1 MNSFRFSRFPKRP
14 DSPVSPSNLYP
25 VYFADRTEPVLGAD
39 GGINLDTFERYD
51 EGLYAVIDP
60 WERMAEGDEVVLFWN
75 DPAILQLKVD
85 SAQVNERLFFYLPTD
100 KIDAGFSTCRYELT
114 RAGETLPDDPSV
126 VLTLFIKLT
135 LPAGEDKEKPYP
147 WHSELDIVGLP
158 LDVINNGV
166 TKEWAAS
173 GVPMII
179 QQYPDMR
186 VRDVIWV
193 CWGSIFL
200 APHVVTQA
208 EVDGTAEIVV
218 TASPSDI
225 LTAGDSLKLLIKY
238 EIHDE
243 VWNFS
248 EKWSKETTVRVEA
261 GAARL
266 GIPIFDDADGG
277 ELHLDQLDHQATN
290 LLINIKDN
298 DEFTSGDKI
307 RVNVIG
313 IGRPGTASRT
323 FSIEITV
330 GNPAYIHEVPIPFEF
345 VSLFATGTLDGS
357 YVLLKQDGSAPL
369 YSKRAFVK
377 VIGNPALLPAP
388 TIEEVIGA
396 ILPSD
401 SLAAT
406 VRIAYP
412 SLKVGDTINMI
423 WEGKKGDGNSYLYEE
438 SYDVSGNDEETGF
451 IFIYVMSEHILALIN
466 GSLKLYYRVYNEDPA
481 DFGLSESDFLRVDV
495 RGLSATL
502 PAPDVEEAKEG
513 VIDLTQVYTQAHV
526 LVKPV
531 AWAKGDILTYHWSG
545 VNPYSSTKGCVPI
558 TLLTIDKTVR
568 FRVDAR
574 YVTANIGYVVTVRY
588 TLLHVETGKFSYS
601 APFEVMVGI
610 PLGELKPPTVVQA
623 IGAALN
629 PMDALNGV
637 DIQCSYPTMDVE
649 LDTLGLK
656 WRGTPGPGTSEN
668 LEQPAEPSGT
678 VSFHLASSF
687 VGANIRRSVNVGYDV
702 QRYGLWTSS
711 QLLPLQILD
720 FQDPEKELPRPE
732 VPQAIDAVL
741 DLMEIAGDA
750 SVVVKPWPFIAKGQL
765 ASVWL
770 EGLATTGSYV
780 IEVLTA
786 HLITDQQ
793 ATQGLDEPLPRSE
806 LLKLLHSSAAVVKCA
821 VVFDGST
828 DMSAAIEF
836 PSLPLTIRTRY
847 DYVTPVITKV
857 LNPQGQDIPEAGL
870 TYDKRV
876 TVQGT
881 ATRGEKVEIKINDVL
896 KGTPEASAL
905 WTWECPADS
914 LNEGLQKITVEAL
927 YDADVPVG
935 NPRTF
940 TVGVATKPS
949 ITAVNDSK
957 GPVAMDG
964 TTYDSAVTVAVK
976 ADPDQLIQLYDS
988 ATAIGVAIE
997 LDGEGNGSTTLTDL
1011 TIKGYAVK
1019 ARALYGQQ
1027 LESALHNFAV
1037 KAHLAVTLT
1046 SVRHSGGDLL
1056 NGGATTDSSVTLSG
1070 TVTPRYEVQI
1080 YDNNSAGPKI
1090 TGHPSNG
1097 SWTTTLGVGLGGHS
1111 VYAKALATGQNSNTR
1126 TFRRDNP
1133 IPPLNFNQNPVTLGG
1148 KTYICPAYPHLFP
1161 APNAGNSVRHQASGG
1176 SGAISYS
1183 SSNPAVAAV
1192 DNAGFVTARGRGS
1205 ALITARDGVNQS
1217 KSYTVY
1223 VTNVIHCIGLGGGTW
1238 NSIVGVASQHGARMP
1253 SYDELYEIFSAYV
1266 GRWPMG
1272 SGFYWSSTPT
1282 NYHWPW
1288 PGNKTVHLVNGTNAS
1303 GITKPGF
1310 NHSALGVGLR

>member
-1 MNSFRFSRFPKRP
+1 MKSFRLSRFHKRP
-14 DSPVSPSNLYP
+14 DSSVSASDLVP
-25 VYFADRTEPVLGAD
+25 VYFADWTEPVVEAD

-51 EGLYAVIDP
+51 EGLFALIDP
-60 WERMAEGDEVVLFWN
+60 WPLMAARDQITIFWN
-75 DPAILQLKVD
+75 DQPILHLKVE

-100 KIDAGFSTCRYELT
+100 KIGAGFSTCRYELT

-158 LDVINNGV
+158 VDVINNGV

-173 GVPMII
+173 GVPLTIKR
-179 QQYPDMR
+179 YPDMR

-200 APHVVTQA
+200 KPHIVTQA
-208 EVDGTAEIVV
+208 EVDGTDEIVV

-238 EIHDE
+238 QIHDE

-266 GIPIFDDADGG
+266 DIAIFEDADGG
-277 ELHLDQLDHQATN
+277 EIHLDQLDHQATN

-298 DEFTSGDKI
+298 DEFTSGDTI
-307 RVNVIG
+307 EVNIVG

-323 FSIEITV
+323 FSKEITV
-330 GNPAYIHEVPIPFEF
+330 GNPPYIHEVPIPFEF
-345 VSLFATGTLDGS
+345 VALFATGTLDGL
-357 YVLLKQDGSAPL
+357 YILLKQDNSEPL
-369 YSKRAFVK
+369 YSKRSFVK
-377 VIGNPALLPAP
+377 VVGNPALLLAP
-388 TIEEVIGA
+388 KIEEVIGA

-401 SLAAT
+401 SIAAT

-423 WEGKKGDGNSYLYEE
+423 WEGKKADGNSYLYEE
-438 SYDVSGNDEETGF
+438 SYDVSGNDEEAGF

-466 GSLKLYYRVYNEDPA
+466 GSLKLYYRVYNEDPS
-481 DFGLSESDFLRVDV
+481 DYGLSESDFLRVDV
-495 RGLSATL
+495 RDLPATL
-502 PAPDVEEAKEG
+502 PAPDVEEAQEG
-513 VIDLTQVYTQAHV
+513 VIDPTQVYTQAHV

-531 AWAKGDILTYHWSG
+531 AWAKGDILTYYWSG
-545 VNPYSSTKGCVPI
+545 VNSYSSTKGSVPI

-574 YVTANIGYVVTVRY
+574 YVSANIGYVVTVRY
-588 TLLHVETGKFSYS
+588 TLLHTETGKYSYS
-601 APFEVMVGI
+601 APFAVMVGI
-610 PLGELKPPTVVQA
+610 PLGELKPPSVVQA
-623 IGAALN
+623 IDGPLN
-629 PMDALNGV
+629 PMDALDGV

-656 WRGTPGPGTSEN
+656 WRGTPGPGTSED

-687 VGANIRRSVNVGYDV
+687 VGANIRRSVDVSYDV

-711 QLLPLQILD
+711 QVLPLQVLD

-732 VPQAIDAVL
+732 VPQAVEAVL
-741 DLMEIAGDA
+741 DLMEFTGDA
-750 SVVVKPWPFIAKGQL
+750 RVLVKPWPFIAKDQL

-770 EGLATTGSYV
+770 EGLAGTDSYV
-780 IEVLTA
+780 IEVLTER
-786 HLITDQQ
+786 LITDQQ
-793 ATQGLDEPLPRSE
+793 ATRGLDEPVSRAE
-806 LLKLLHSSAAVVKCA
+806 LLRLSHSSAAVVKCA
-821 VVFDGST
+821 VVFDGSA
-828 DMSAAIEF
+828 DMSAAIEL
-836 PSLPLTIRTRY
+836 PSLPLKIRTRY
-847 DYVTPVITKV
+847 DYVTPAITKV

-870 TYDKRV
+870 TYDKSV

-881 ATRGEKVEIKINDVL
+881 ATRGEKVEIKINGVL

-914 LNEGLQKITVEAL
+914 LTEGLQKITVEAL

-935 NPRTF
+935 KPRTF

-964 TTYDSAVTVAVK
+964 TTYDSEVTVAVK
-976 ADPDQLIQLYDS
+976 ADPDQLVQLYDS
-988 ATAIGVAIE
+988 ATAIGAPVE
-997 LDGEGNGSTTLTDL
+997 LDGEGNGSTTLSDL

-1027 LESALHNFAV
+1027 LESALHDFAV

-1046 SVRHSGGDLL
+1046 SVRHSGGELS

-1148 KTYICPAYPHLFP
+1148 KTYICPAYPNLFP

-1217 KSYTVY
+1217 KSYTVF
-1223 VTNVIHCIGLGGGTW
+1223 VTNVIHCIGLGNGGW
-1238 NSIVGVASQHGARMP
+1238 GAMNANASANGARIP
-1253 SYDELYEIFSAYV
+1253 SMGELNEISAAY
-1266 GRWPMG
+1266 GGSWPM
-1272 SGFYWSSTPT
+1272 SNHHYWSTDKGSSF
-1282 NYHWPW
+1282 WPW
-1288 PGNKTVHLVNGTNAS
+1288 PSRKTKYIVGGGWAEAKENGHAS
-1303 GITKPGF
+1303 D
-1310 NHSALGVGLR
+1310 GVGIR